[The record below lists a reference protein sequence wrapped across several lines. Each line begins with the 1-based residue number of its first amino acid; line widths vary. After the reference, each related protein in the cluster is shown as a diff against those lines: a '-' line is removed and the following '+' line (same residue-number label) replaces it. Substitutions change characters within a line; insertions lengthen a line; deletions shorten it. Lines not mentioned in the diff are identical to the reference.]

1 MLFFHFQARASQQP
15 LVNSGKSTVTSSV
28 NLFLAAKQLANNNKD
43 QNSWNIFAQ
52 HARAVADAMKKIVVS
67 LRLVFLSSFLTFF
80 FFAFLNNT
88 LIKVKI
94 KNDEKFVIIECVTI
108 GFSQI
113 FVNLVII
120 FVCPHCK

>member
-67 LRLVFLSSFLTFF
+67 LRLVFLSSLLTFF
-80 FFAFLNNT
+80 FFVFLNNT